1 MPRKTRTRT
10 RTRTSKPKIQKKRKQ
25 VISRRRNKKGGEII
39 DDNDNKIIKYLNGIF
54 INNPVKLYNT
64 NFLIVVSNTV
74 PKCVVSN
81 NNNNKVQNNILQNVE
96 ILNEIKEPISIM
108 KCQKELGSVT
118 WVILLLRGETPIGSF
133 CFKTKTTTSTCEAQN
148 DMINGVYN
156 SIIQTVNTTTNGNG
170 FI

>member
-25 VISRRRNKKGGEII
+25 VISRRRNKKGG
-39 DDNDNKIIKYLNGIF
+39 DDNDNKIIKYLNSIF
-54 INNPVKLYNT
+54 INEVKIDNT
-64 NFLIVVSNTV
+64 NFFIVVSNTV

-81 NNNNKVQNNILQNVE
+81 FQNIILQNVQNVE

-118 WVILLLRGETPIGSF
+118 SVILLLRGETPIGSF
-133 CFKTKTTTSTCEAQN
+133 CFKTETISTCEAN
-148 DMINGVYN
+148 DVMITEAYN
-156 SIIQTVNTTTNGNG
+156 SIIQKVNTTNGNG

>member
-1 MPRKTRTRT
+1 M
-10 RTRTSKPKIQKKRKQ
+10 
-25 VISRRRNKKGGEII
+25 ISRRRNKKGGEII
-39 DDNDNKIIKYLNGIF
+39 DDNDNKIIEYLNSIF

-64 NFLIVVSNTV
+64 NFFIVVSNTV
-74 PKCVVSN
+74 PKCVVS

-96 ILNEIKEPISIM
+96 ILNKIKEPISIM
-108 KCQKELGSVT
+108 KCQKELGSVK

-133 CFKTKTTTSTCEAQN
+133 CFKTETTSICEAQD

-156 SIIQTVNTTTNGNG
+156 SIIQKVNTTTNGNG

>member
-1 MPRKTRTRT
+1 MN
-10 RTRTSKPKIQKKRKQ
+10 S
-25 VISRRRNKKGGEII
+25 
-39 DDNDNKIIKYLNGIF
+39 IF

-64 NFLIVVSNTV
+64 NFFIVVSNTV
-74 PKCVVSN
+74 PKCVVS

-108 KCQKELGSVT
+108 KCQKELGSVK

-133 CFKTKTTTSTCEAQN
+133 CFKTETTPICEAQD

-156 SIIQTVNTTTNGNG
+156 SIIQKVNTTTNGNG